1 MTKDIQREI
10 MGIINE
16 IVEKA
21 ADGNYIWR
29 NQ

>member
-1 MTKDIQREI
+1 MMEDIQREV

-21 ADGNYIWR
+21 ADGNYSWR